1 MKKKPV
7 INGSILIFVIGAVAG
22 LYFYTKRSIKKIVAA
37 MDDTFDID
45 NEQENEAANEQP
57 KTKTVKINLNDNYG
71 HIEPINIDDVIK
83 YQVDK
88 WYMDHINTVNLF
100 DGD

>member
-1 MKKKPV
+1 MKKKTV

-45 NEQENEAANEQP
+45 N
-57 KTKTVKINLNDNYG
+57 K
-71 HIEPINIDDVIK
+71 
-83 YQVDK
+83 
-88 WYMDHINTVNLF
+88 
-100 DGD
+100 